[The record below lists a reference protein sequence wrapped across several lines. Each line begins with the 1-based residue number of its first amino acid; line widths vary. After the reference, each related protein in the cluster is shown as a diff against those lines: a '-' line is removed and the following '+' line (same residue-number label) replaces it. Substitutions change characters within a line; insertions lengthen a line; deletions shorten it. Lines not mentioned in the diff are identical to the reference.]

1 VTHLPT
7 DTDRRTEDAEE
18 LARAIR
24 SLPQAAAGPGF
35 HSAVLARAAG
45 AAARRRSLRRRLLS
59 LSAAVC
65 VVAVGLGAWRFE
77 VVRLDAE
84 RAERRAALI
93 EEHRRLAGEL
103 DELRALAGRRSS
115 IRLGGDAST
124 DLYIDLATVA
134 AAAPAAAG
142 AEPSSNP
149 TRSHS

>member
-1 VTHLPT
+1 MNHLPT
-7 DTDRRTEDAEE
+7 ATDRRTADSED

-24 SLPQAAAGPGF
+24 GLPQAAAGPGF
-35 HSAVLARAAG
+35 HAAVLARAAS
-45 AAARRRSLRRRLLS
+45 AASRRRFLRRRLLS

-65 VVAVGLGAWRFE
+65 VVAVGLGTWRLE
-77 VVRLDAE
+77 VVRRDAE
-84 RAERRAALI
+84 RAERRAALVA
-93 EEHRRLAGEL
+93 EHRRLAGEL

-134 AAAPAAAG
+134 TVAPAAAG
-142 AEPSSNP
+142 AEPSSSP